1 MPNNKFKLDLST
13 HDVMEGINGGSKS
26 KLIKTVFDNKIKAD
40 GNASGVKINYREIP
54 LEEITPRPI
63 NRFRQV
69 GIERLAKSIKN
80 TTLINPIIVAK
91 PSHLPADS
99 EVLKSFKDKGVDVS
113 TLKYVIVSGERRYNA
128 FLLLH
133 EEETKDP
140 TKSSLTDYKYGK
152 ISARILTKEEAQNE
166 ELIYTDSN
174 IETRQLSSLE
184 IMINCREMMQSVST
198 EEEKKQSLVD
208 MGLDPET
215 TKFNQVKYC
224 KFYFE
229 HELGILDV
237 TESNIS
243 QTLATVQ
250 KCTPEVLDAIVDGA
264 LSMRKA
270 RELRDI
276 PKDKQGELIALLRE
290 GKTAE
295 YELLL
300 EKLSSKREKSGVPE
314 RMTHRDAAKI
324 CQKYIAYSEKAL
336 KQFAVVLRN
345 LSGEDEQV
353 VRETIDEINE
363 LINRWNE
370 RYEKLK

>member
-1 MPNNKFKLDLST
+1 MST
-13 HDVMEGINGGSKS
+13 HDVMEGIIGGSKS
-26 KLIKTVFDNKIKAD
+26 KLMKTVFDSKTKAD
-40 GNASGVKINYREIP
+40 GNASALKTNYKEIP

-69 GIERLAKSIKN
+69 GIERLAKSIKT

-91 PSHLPADS
+91 PTHLPADS
-99 EVLKSFKDKGVDVS
+99 EVLKSFREKGIDIS
-113 TLKYVIVSGERRYNA
+113 SLNYVIVSGERRYNA
-128 FLLLH
+128 FRLLH
-133 EEETKDP
+133 EEEINDP

-184 IMINCREMMQSVST
+184 VMINCREMMQSVAT
-198 EEEKKQSLVD
+198 DEEKKQSLVD

-250 KCTPEVLDAIVDGA
+250 KCAPEVLDAIVEGV
-264 LSMRKA
+264 LSLRKA

-276 PKDKQGELIALLRE
+276 PKEKQGELVALLRE
-290 GKTAE
+290 GKAEE

-300 EKLSSKREKSGVPE
+300 EKLSSRKENSGVPE

-324 CQKYIAYSEKAL
+324 CQKYIAYSEKTM
-336 KQFAVVLRN
+336 KQFEVVLRN
-345 LSGEDEQV
+345 LSGEDEMLV
-353 VRETIDEINE
+353 KETIEEISE
-363 LINRWNE
+363 LIERWNK
-370 RYEKLK
+370 RYVKLK